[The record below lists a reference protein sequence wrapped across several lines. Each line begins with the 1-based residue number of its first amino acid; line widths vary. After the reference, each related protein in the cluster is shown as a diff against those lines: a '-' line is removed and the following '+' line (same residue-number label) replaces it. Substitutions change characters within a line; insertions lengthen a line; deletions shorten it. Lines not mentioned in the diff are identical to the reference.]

1 VLSIITTII
10 ILIFVISCII
20 LIPFYVSDVKSFMRT
35 VFPRKIMYVL
45 QEEKRYEYNTKEY
58 KSTGRFYL
66 VEKILWY
73 EGTINITS
81 DYITLQDLIKEK
93 DELEKELIRKR
104 DKKSKY
110 EFRDIPEEEITLERL
125 GDK

>member
-1 VLSIITTII
+1 MLSIITTII